1 MVSDFIQSISI
12 VIFELHFFNSSS
24 LFFFFYVSLCIL
36 LSDIQSRFPSI
47 EILLVAANSPN
58 SDVSSLPPQFGT
70 FFLSHFLPLKR
81 VIQTTQRESVCELL
95 RISLLYLCSQLDPV
109 AQVSFVFLS
118 FFFFSLLDRRVRPC
132 SPQGWRNTLIS
143 LDRPS

>member
-58 SDVSSLPPQFGT
+58 SDVSSLSPT
-70 FFLSHFLPLKR
+70 VWDFFSSLPLSAPQR
-81 VIQTTQRESVCELL
+81 VIQLQERES
-95 RISLLYLCSQLDPV
+95 YL
-109 AQVSFVFLS
+109 
-118 FFFFSLLDRRVRPC
+118 
-132 SPQGWRNTLIS
+132 
-143 LDRPS
+143 